1 MCSPVEV
8 LCVLTIM
15 CSILHIIVM
24 FITLHIV
31 GNNIPKTI
39 PFPGEPD
46 MDVPSINYSRPRSQ
60 SYTINNHT
68 DDFIYIPSN
77 NFTRKYI

>member
-1 MCSPVEV
+1 
-8 LCVLTIM
+8 
-15 CSILHIIVM
+15 M

-46 MDVPSINYSRPRSQ
+46 MEVPSINYSRARSQ
-60 SYTINNHT
+60 SYTLNNRT